1 MAAIPRAAAAPAP
14 AISFVSEVFG
24 RASALAAAAGWA
36 AVVLRGHVLR
46 RVGVAHGAPRLLR
59 VVDLLY
65 GIVDCLLGI
74 VVSLCLLEVIGG
86 LLLVFG
92 SGVVGVLVFL
102 GLGIREVLL
111 RGGSICCC
119 LVVRCRCLIECLL
132 GRLGRGGSRLG
143 LSCILR
149 RRGFRC
155 GLLCE
160 SRRRRHDQCACRCS
174 NGCCC
179 QDALRCLRL
188 IGLFQMLWLCASPY
202 DFPLPSRM

>member
-36 AVVLRGHVLR
+36 ARACCLCRGHVLR

-74 VVSLCLLEVIGG
+74 VVSLCPPEVIGG

-111 RGGSICCC
+111 RGDGICC
-119 LVVRCRCLIECLL
+119 CLIECLL

-143 LSCILR
+143 LGCFFR
-149 RRGFRC
+149 RCGFRC

-174 NGCCC
+174 SGCCC

-188 IGLFQMLWLCASPY
+188 LGLFQMLWLCASPH